1 MTTAGV
7 FAGVHDVV
15 FDGALC
21 LRRLRCMAGLL
32 THHPAASQFWDSY
45 TDRATQMQTCT
56 ACRVLAPD
64 QPLTYQTSCLW
75 PCLALTYAATKYV
88 MHISTCIFMDPGKC
102 LTEKSKCFVQSLLVH
117 V

>member
-1 MTTAGV
+1 MCSV
-7 FAGVHDVV
+7 S
-15 FDGALC
+15 
-21 LRRLRCMAGLL
+21 LRPEFCRSIGEVEVPMLNVAL

-45 TDRATQMQTCT
+45 TDWATQMQTRT

-102 LTEKSKCFVQSLLVH
+102 LTEKSKCFVQSLLAH